1 MARPDAIDAVL
12 GNQSSEF
19 SHRQTGASP
28 ERASMALTCA
38 WLMHRPLRKEIADEQ
53 RSDLDFRMES
63 RGCDVLELEGQ
74 SHRPA
79 QSHLVD
85 RRRAYRIFGLADLEH
100 RRDQAAAGRLPLHD
114 RSTVSTGGGA
124 G

>member
-1 MARPDAIDAVL
+1 MPSLESNHPNFDTAGL
-12 GNQSSEF
+12 
-19 SHRQTGASP
+19 GASP
-28 ERASMALTCA
+28 ERASMPLTCLRA
-38 WLMHRPLRKEIADEQ
+38 DPPAHRPLRKEIADAH

-74 SHRPA
+74 SHRAA

-114 RSTVSTGGGA
+114 RSTV
-124 G
+124 